1 MSDKDIANK
10 LLVVIGGSTGV
21 GKTSMAIQL
30 AQHYQ
35 TEIVSADSRQVYK
48 ELNIGVGKPSAS
60 QLEAIPHHLIGNAS
74 IFQNYSAGQFTTD
87 ALQILESLFSLHDI
101 VFLTGGTGLYVKAI
115 MEGFDPIPVVPESIS
130 QHWTQVWHEKGTKE
144 LLDTLEK
151 IDPEYLLKVDHSNH
165 MRLIRAIA
173 VSVHS
178 GKPFSSFHTK
188 KIVSRPFRILPIV
201 LELPREELYSR
212 IDQRVLDMIAHG
224 WMEEARSLYPH
235 RQLKALQTVGYK
247 ELFDVIDGHISLE
260 EAIPMI
266 QQSTRRYAKR
276 QMTWWRNQGEWNR
289 FHPGD
294 SSLIIKRID
303 EHQEFG
309 REQGAGSRE
318 NI

>member
-60 QLEAIPHHLIGNAS
+60 QLAAIPHHLIGNAS
-74 IFQNYSAGQFTTD
+74 IFQHYSAGRFTTD

-101 VFLTGGTGLYVKAI
+101 VFLTGGSGLYVKAI
-115 MEGFDPIPVVPESIS
+115 MEGFDAIPEVPESVT
-130 QHWTQVWHEKGTKE
+130 QHWTQVWQEKGTKE
-144 LLDTLEK
+144 VLNVLEK
-151 IDPEYLLKVDHSNH
+151 IDPDYLLEVDHSNH
-165 MRLIRAIA
+165 RRLIRAIA
-173 VSVHS
+173 VTMHS

-188 KIVSRPFRILPIV
+188 QTTERPFSILPIV
-201 LELPREELYSR
+201 LELPREELYSH
-212 IDQRVLDMIAHG
+212 IDQRVLDMMALG
-224 WMEEARSLYPH
+224 WLEETRTLFPH
-235 RQLKALQTVGYK
+235 RHLKALQTVGYK
-247 ELFDVIDGHISLE
+247 ELFEVIDGQIPLE
-260 EAIPMI
+260 QAIPMI
-266 QQSTRRYAKR
+266 QQSTRRYAKQ

-294 SSLIIKRID
+294 VNSIIKLID
-303 EHQEFG
+303 EN
-309 REQGAGSRE
+309 RK
-318 NI
+318 